1 MTYFLDANIISYIIK
16 QIPSVLTRLQDL
28 VRNNASIKIPIVAY
42 YEVKRGL
49 LANKTSNRLAIFD
62 TQIKQLGLVPMTE
75 STFECAAQIYA
86 HLKQCGSII
95 EDADLFIGASAL
107 ENNAILITNNA
118 RHLQRIPNLQI
129 EILK

>member
-16 QIPSVLTRLQDL
+16 QVPSVLTRLQDL
-28 VRNNASIKIPIVAY
+28 VRNDASIKIPIIAY

-49 LANKTSNRLAIFD
+49 LANNASSKLAVFD

-75 STFECAAQIYA
+75 STFEYAAQIYA
-86 HLKQCGSII
+86 HLKQAGSII

-118 RHLQRIPNLQI
+118 HHLQRIPNLQI

>member
-1 MTYFLDANIISYIIK
+1 
-16 QIPSVLTRLQDL
+16 
-28 VRNNASIKIPIVAY
+28 
-42 YEVKRGL
+42 
-49 LANKTSNRLAIFD
+49 
-62 TQIKQLGLVPMTE
+62 MTE

-86 HLKQCGSII
+86 HLKQLGSII

>member
-28 VRNNASIKIPIVAY
+28 VRNDASIKIPIVAY

-49 LANKTSNRLAIFD
+49 LVNKASSRLAIFD

-86 HLKQCGSII
+86 HLKQLGSII

-118 RHLQRIPNLQI
+118 RHLQRIPSLQI
-129 EILK
+129 ENLK

>member
-62 TQIKQLGLVPMTE
+62 TQIKQLG
-75 STFECAAQIYA
+75 
-86 HLKQCGSII
+86 SII